1 MDRKEKEALTPHR
14 KDKSFLFWINPYIL
28 PLDTI
33 PFYTVQ
39 DLSGCVIGMPKLTS
53 GIIKTIFKI
62 LTVHFVGVPF
72 TRIFFI

>member
-1 MDRKEKEALTPHR
+1 MKEKEASTPHR
-14 KDKSFLFWINPYIL
+14 KDKSFFFWINPYIL

-39 DLSGCVIGMPKLTS
+39 DLSGCVIGIPKLTS